1 MTTTS
6 VSQKTDAPAHAE
18 PPFPIVHVTD
28 LLKAFVKAVRATQM
42 YLPNNPMHSRSI
54 DAVRDAF
61 NNLWQHTDELVLQ
74 VVETRLEWEGKVVL
88 DEGERTSDNVAWLLF
103 KDGIR
108 ELTMLKGFE
117 LEELSVFFSLL
128 QRVRKASDDDDDLLT
143 LMWEREFV
151 ALQYRYVDLT
161 QEGGPGVESMERQEQ
176 KEKILSPAQAE
187 AGLEST
193 RSSIASLEDFD
204 STLYFLDDGEIE
216 HLQQEIKREFSTD
229 LRPAVIASLLDTF
242 ENQKDPTVRE
252 EICGLLDY
260 FLLILLSTAQYRNAA
275 YLLREAATTANRAA
289 EILDPQKQRLLQLNE
304 LMSDPKPLGQLLQ
317 ALEDSP
323 LRAPQMELDELFGI
337 LQPRALETI
346 LGWIGRST
354 NPQLKVLLEAAAGRL
369 AGSNSAELIRLIG
382 SEDEAV
388 VIEAIRR
395 AAALKSP
402 AAVPA
407 LGKMLTV
414 GEADMRLA
422 AVSALAEIG
431 SPGAMQM
438 LERALTDEDREVR
451 IVAVRTLGA
460 KNARAALP
468 KIEVAIKGRD
478 LRESNLGEK
487 MAFFEAYGLLCGDAG
502 VALLDGLLNAKGF
515 MGKKDD
521 SEIRACAAMALGKI
535 NTAKAGDA
543 LKKASGEKDVMVKNA
558 VSKALR
564 SGVVA

>member
-1 MTTTS
+1 MTTSATA
-6 VSQKTDAPAHAE
+6 KTESGALAE
-18 PPFPIVHVTD
+18 PSFPVILVTD
-28 LLKAFVKAVRATQM
+28 LLKAFVKAVRAHQL
-42 YLPNNPMHSRSI
+42 YLPNNPMHARSLE
-54 DAVRDAF
+54 AVKEAF
-61 NNLWQHTDELVLQ
+61 TAIWQHTDELDLQ
-74 VVETRLEWEGKVVL
+74 VIETRLEWEGRVVL
-88 DEGERTSDNVAWLLF
+88 DEQERTSDNIAWLLY

-108 ELTMLKGFE
+108 ELKMLQGFE
-117 LEELSVFFSLL
+117 LEELGILFDLL
-128 QRVRKASDDDDDLLT
+128 QRVRKATDDDDDLLT

-151 ALQYRYVDLT
+151 TLQYRYVDLT
-161 QEGGPGVESMERQEQ
+161 QEGGPGVESMERAEQ

-193 RSSIASLEDFD
+193 QSSIAKLDDFD
-204 STLYFLDDGEIE
+204 STLYFLDDREVEYLQGEIR
-216 HLQQEIKREFSTD
+216 REFSTD

-275 YLLREAATTANRAA
+275 YLLREAGVTANRAPEVLEA
-289 EILDPQKQRLLQLNE
+289 QKQRLTQLNE

-323 LRAPQMELDELFGI
+323 LRAPQLELDELFGI

-346 LGWIGRST
+346 LGWIGRSQ
-354 NPQLKVLLEAAAGRL
+354 NPQLKMLLEVAASRL
-369 AGSNSAELIRLIG
+369 AGGNSAELIRLIG

-388 VIEAIRR
+388 VLEAIRR

-414 GEADMRLA
+414 GEDNLRLA
-422 AVSALAEIG
+422 AVTALTEIG

-438 LERALTDEDREVR
+438 LERALIDEDREVR
-451 IVAVRTLGA
+451 IVAVRALGSR
-460 KNARAALP
+460 NARAALP
-468 KIEVAIKGRD
+468 RIEAAIKGKE
-478 LRESNLGEK
+478 LRESNLTEK
-487 MAFFEAYGLLCGDAG
+487 MAFFEAYGMLSGDAG
-502 VALLDGLLNAKGF
+502 VALLDGLLNSKGF

-535 NTAKAGDA
+535 NTSKAADSLHRA
-543 LKKASGEKDVMVKNA
+543 AGEKDVIVRNA
-558 VSKALR
+558 VSRAIR
-564 SGVVA
+564 GGGA

>member
-1 MTTTS
+1 MTTS
-6 VSQKTDAPAHAE
+6 VPAKTEEHELDE
-18 PPFPIVHVTD
+18 PSFPIVYVTD

-42 YLPNNPMHSRSI
+42 YLPNNPMHARALDVVKEAFS
-54 DAVRDAF
+54 AV
-61 NNLWQHTDELVLQ
+61 WQHTDELVVQ
-74 VVETRLEWEGKVVL
+74 VVETKLEWEGRTVL
-88 DEGERTSDNVAWLLF
+88 DEGDRTSDNVAWLLY

-117 LEELSVFFSLL
+117 QDELAVLFNLL
-128 QRVRKASDDDDDLLT
+128 QRVRKATDDDDDLLT

-151 ALQYRYVDLT
+151 TLQYRYVDLT
-161 QEGGPGVESMERQEQ
+161 QDTGPGVESMERAEQ

-193 RSSIASLEDFD
+193 QSSIAKLDDFD
-204 STLYFLDDGEIE
+204 GTLYFLDDREVE
-216 HLQQEIKREFSTD
+216 YLQQEIKREFSTD

-252 EICGLLDY
+252 EICNLLDY

-275 YLLREAATTANRAA
+275 YLLREAGVTANRAPEVLEA
-289 EILDPQKQRLLQLNE
+289 QKQRLTQLNE
-304 LMSDPKPLGQLLQ
+304 IMSDPKPLGQLLQ

-323 LRAPQMELDELFGI
+323 LRAPQHELDELFGI

-346 LGWIGRST
+346 LSWIGRSQ
-354 NPQLKVLLEAAAGRL
+354 NPQLKMLLEVGAGRL

-382 SEDEAV
+382 SDDEAV
-388 VIEAIRR
+388 VLEAIRR

-414 GEADMRLA
+414 GEADIRLV
-422 AVSALAEIG
+422 AVTALTEIG

-438 LERALTDEDREVR
+438 LERALVDEDREVR
-451 IVAVRTLGA
+451 IVAVRALGA
-460 KNARAALP
+460 RNARAALP
-468 KIEVAIKGRD
+468 RIEAAIKGKD
-478 LRESNLGEK
+478 LRESNLTEK

-502 VALLDGLLNAKGF
+502 VVLLDGLLNSKGF

-521 SEIRACAAMALGKI
+521 SEIRACAALALGKI
-535 NTAKAGDA
+535 NSAKASAA
-543 LKKASGEKDVMVKNA
+543 LGKATGEKDVIVRNA
-558 VSKALR
+558 VSRAIR
-564 SGVVA
+564 GASA

>member
-1 MTTTS
+1 MTTS
-6 VSQKTDAPAHAE
+6 VTPKPDAPALGE
-18 PPFPIVHVTD
+18 PPFPMAYVTD
-28 LLKAFVKAVRATQM
+28 LLKAFVKAFRATQM
-42 YLPNNPMHSRSI
+42 YLPNNPMHARSI

-61 NNLWQHTDELVLQ
+61 NHLWEQTDDLVLQ
-74 VVETRLEWEGKVVL
+74 VIETRREWEGRVVL
-88 DEGERTSDNVAWLLF
+88 DEGERTSDNVAWLLY

-117 LEELSVFFSLL
+117 LEELSVFFGLL

-143 LMWEREFV
+143 LMWEREF
-151 ALQYRYVDLT
+151 ATLQYRYVDLT
-161 QEGGPGVESMERQEQ
+161 QESGPGVESMERQEQ

-193 RSSIASLEDFD
+193 QSSIATMDDFD
-204 STLYFLDDGEIE
+204 STLYFLDDHEVE
-216 HLQQEIKREFSTD
+216 YLQQEIKREFSTD

-275 YLLREAATTANRAA
+275 YLLREAGVTANRAP
-289 EILDPQKQRLLQLNE
+289 EILDTQKQRLLQLNE

-323 LRAPQMELDELFGI
+323 LRAPQHELDELFGI

-346 LGWIGRST
+346 LSWIGRST
-354 NPQLKVLLEAAAGRL
+354 NPQLKVLLEVGASRL

-382 SEDEAV
+382 SDDEAV
-388 VIEAIRR
+388 VLEAIRR

-414 GEADMRLA
+414 GETDMRVA
-422 AVSALAEIG
+422 AVTALAEIG
-431 SPGAMQM
+431 SPGALQM
-438 LERALTDEDREVR
+438 LERALADEDREVR
-451 IVAVRTLGA
+451 IVAVKTLGA

-468 KIEVAIKGRD
+468 KIEAAIKGKD

-487 MAFFEAYGLLCGDAG
+487 MAYFEAFGLMCGDAG
-502 VALLDGLLNAKGF
+502 VALLDGILNSKGF

-521 SEIRACAAMALGKI
+521 PELRACAAMALGKI
-535 NTAKAGDA
+535 NTPKASEA
-543 LKKASGEKDVMVKNA
+543 LKKAAAEKDVIVRNA
-558 VSKALR
+558 VSKAIR
-564 SGVVA
+564 GGVVA

>member
-1 MTTTS
+1 MTTS
-6 VSQKTDAPAHAE
+6 VTTKTDEHALGE
-18 PPFPIVHVTD
+18 PPFPIVYVTD
-28 LLKAFVKAVRATQM
+28 LLKAFVKAFRATQM
-42 YLPNNPMHSRSI
+42 YLPNNPMHARSI

-61 NNLWQHTDELVLQ
+61 NTLWQHTDELILQ
-74 VVETRLEWEGKVVL
+74 VIETRLEWEGRTVL
-88 DEGERTSDNVAWLLF
+88 DEGERTSDNVAWLLY

-117 LEELSVFFSLL
+117 LEELSVFFGLL

-143 LMWEREFV
+143 LMWEREF
-151 ALQYRYVDLT
+151 ATLQYRYVDLT
-161 QEGGPGVESMERQEQ
+161 QDSGPGVESMERQEQ

-193 RSSIASLEDFD
+193 KSSIATMEDFD
-204 STLYFLDDGEIE
+204 STLYFLDDREVE
-216 HLQQEIKREFSTD
+216 YLQQEIKREFSTD

-260 FLLILLSTAQYRNAA
+260 FLLVLLSTAQYRNAA
-275 YLLREAATTANRAA
+275 YLLREAALTANRAP
-289 EILDPQKQRLLQLNE
+289 EILDTQKQRLMQLNE

-323 LRAPQMELDELFGI
+323 LRAPQHELDELFGI

-346 LGWIGRST
+346 LSWIGRST
-354 NPQLKVLLEAAAGRL
+354 NPQLKVLLEAGASRL

-382 SEDEAV
+382 SDDEAV
-388 VIEAIRR
+388 VLEAIRR

-414 GEADMRLA
+414 GEVDMRLA

-438 LERALTDEDREVR
+438 LERALTDEDRDVR
-451 IVAVRTLGA
+451 IVAVKTLGA
-460 KNARAALP
+460 RNARAALP
-468 KIEVAIKGRD
+468 KIEAAIKGKD
-478 LRESNLGEK
+478 LRDSNLGEK
-487 MAFFEAYGLLCGDAG
+487 MAYFEAYGLMCGDAG
-502 VALLDGLLNAKGF
+502 VVLLDGILNSKGF

-521 SEIRACAAMALGKI
+521 PELRACAAMALGKI
-535 NTAKAGDA
+535 NTP
-543 LKKASGEKDVMVKNA
+543 KASESLRKAASEKDVIVRNA
-558 VSKALR
+558 VSKAIR
-564 SGVVA
+564 GGAVA